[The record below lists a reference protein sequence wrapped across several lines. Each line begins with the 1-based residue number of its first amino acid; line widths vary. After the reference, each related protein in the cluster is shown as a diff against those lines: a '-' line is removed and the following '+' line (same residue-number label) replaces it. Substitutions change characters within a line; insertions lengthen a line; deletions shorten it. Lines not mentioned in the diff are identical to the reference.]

1 MARAFAGNATGRRF
15 VFFPARKNSAERP
28 RSDSTLSAHIRL
40 LARPAYARLVSTEP
54 LLRRAIPI
62 LCLFFIATLA
72 CYRAVEISNEHTAVD
87 ARARDDLTMIA
98 TTLTTRLSA
107 EEQKLPE
114 EGYATALRTA
124 LAEALPPRATSF
136 HRQILLTDAQG
147 IIVAS
152 APLRRH
158 LDGRELSTLI
168 GTNQPLQVFG
178 ARAGVME
185 ITQPDG
191 RDALATVHHL
201 DGRVGMVALIQSED
215 DVFAEWR
222 TGMHGNVTLFVG
234 TSSVMIV
241 LIYAFYSQA
250 ARAEQADDIYA
261 AARGRIDTALMR
273 GRCGLFDWD
282 LGRGRMFW
290 SSSMFEILGQQPHT
304 DLVGFS
310 DFAGLVHPDDG
321 NLYEIA
327 CNLMETGATTLDRM
341 FRMRHADGSWIWVR
355 ARAEVVHEPGVTTPH
370 LIGIAVD
377 VTEQRQL
384 EEHSRTSDLR
394 LRDAIETI
402 SEAFVLWDANNQ
414 LVMCNTNY
422 MELHNLPPS
431 QVRPGIA
438 YKDLMTNARQPM
450 VTTQIQPDTRVPA
463 GARFYEAQLED
474 ERWLQIS
481 ERRTKDGGYVS
492 VGTDIS
498 ALKRHEEKLLESER
512 RLMATVADLR
522 QSRQKLEYQAQQLVE
537 LAEKY
542 AEEKNRAENANRA
555 KSEFLANMSH
565 ELRTPLN
572 AIIGF
577 SEIMTQGMFGELG
590 SDKYHDY
597 CGDIHKSGTHLLGVI
612 NDILDMSKIEAGRI
626 DMNFEDIA
634 LGDLITDATRVIA
647 PEASD
652 KKIAVKMELDA
663 PTAVTADAKAV
674 KQILLNLMSNAIK
687 FTPQGGRMTVHSKKK
702 GDNVAIVI
710 EDNGIGITKDDI
722 ARLAQPFVQLENQ
735 FTKSHPGSGLGLAI
749 ARSLVDLHD
758 GTMVIQSEVGVG
770 TKVTVTLPRKRDT
783 AHDGTPVDLQI
794 TQASA

>member
-1 MARAFAGNATGRRF
+1 
-15 VFFPARKNSAERP
+15 
-28 RSDSTLSAHIRL
+28 
-40 LARPAYARLVSTEP
+40 
-54 LLRRAIPI
+54 
-62 LCLFFIATLA
+62 
-72 CYRAVEISNEHTAVD
+72 
-87 ARARDDLTMIA
+87 
-98 TTLTTRLSA
+98 
-107 EEQKLPE
+107 
-114 EGYATALRTA
+114 
-124 LAEALPPRATSF
+124 
-136 HRQILLTDAQG
+136 
-147 IIVAS
+147 
-152 APLRRH
+152 
-158 LDGRELSTLI
+158 
-168 GTNQPLQVFG
+168 
-178 ARAGVME
+178 
-185 ITQPDG
+185 
-191 RDALATVHHL
+191 
-201 DGRVGMVALIQSED
+201 MVAVIQSKD
-215 DVFAEWR
+215 DVFADWR
-222 TGMHGNVTLFVG
+222 SDMHGNVTLFVG
-234 TSSVMIV
+234 TSSVLIV

-290 SSSMFEILGQQPHT
+290 SSSMFEILGQTPKT

-310 DFAGLVHPDDG
+310 DFAELMHPDDG

-327 CNLMETGATTLDRM
+327 CDLMETGATMLDRM

-355 ARAEVVHEPGVTTPH
+355 ARAEVAHEPGVSTPH

-377 VTEQRQL
+377 ITEQRQI

-402 SEAFVLWDANNQ
+402 SEAFVLWDSNNQ

-422 MELHNLPPS
+422 MELHNLPTA

-438 YKDLMTNARQPM
+438 YKDLMTNARQPII
-450 VTTQIQPDTRVPA
+450 TTQIQPDARVPA

-522 QSRQKLEYQAQQLVE
+522 QSRQKLEFQAQQLVE

-577 SEIMTQGMFGELG
+577 SEIMTEGMFGDLG
-590 SDKYHDY
+590 SDKYHGY

-626 DMNFEDIA
+626 DMNFEATDLGA
-634 LGDLITDATRVIA
+634 LISEATRVMA
-647 PEASD
+647 PEAD
-652 KKIAVKMELDA
+652 MKRIAVKMELDSI
-663 PTAVTADAKAV
+663 DAITVDTKAV

-687 FTPQGGRMTVHSKKK
+687 FTPEGGRMTVRSRRQ
-702 GDNVAIVI
+702 GEAVSIII
-710 EDNGIGITKDDI
+710 EDTGIGIAKADI
-722 ARLAQPFVQLENQ
+722 AKLAQPFVQVENQ
-735 FTKSHPGSGLGLAI
+735 FTKSRPGSGLGLAI
-749 ARSLVDLHD
+749 ARSLIDLHD
-758 GTMVIQSEVGVG
+758 GTMIIQSEVGVG
-770 TKVTVTLPRKRDT
+770 TKVTVTLPLEHTQSETRPAATAQIFRKKAD
-783 AHDGTPVDLQI
+783 A
-794 TQASA
+794 